1 MNIAPGVDQPSVLQI
16 VELVRKD
23 STRWID
29 VMIYDE
35 NGDLV
40 DIVEENFASGQP
52 KGMLD
57 VEITNMSGTVVVSD
71 TYWPTTTPTTR
82 RIERLSTGR
91 YSIKLGTVAAETA
104 TAGTYLANWHA
115 RIDEDSEQMYR
126 TQVIEIVSPK
136 VLSILPAFRL
146 MLDKSLKNVALSE
159 LCTLGYTDGM
169 LAMYLKQGLHMINAY
184 EPYPCW
190 TSLDMFPIEY
200 YSDILIKAATY
211 NSIVSQALYAVD
223 CDIPSY
229 NDQGHAFVLSH
240 FPSLMQMLSALK
252 QELDSRIPNLKRKYL
267 SAGTM
272 SVEMRVDAAWA
283 ALLRTSP
290 TGTIFRNLY
299 VGGPA

>member
-1 MNIAPGVDQPSVLQI
+1 MNIAPGVEAPSVLQI
-16 VELVRKD
+16 VELVRKN

-29 VMIYDE
+29 VTIYDA
-35 NGDLV
+35 NGDPV
-40 DIVEENFASGQP
+40 DIVEEVFASGQP

-57 VEITNMSGTVVVSD
+57 LEITNMSGTVVVSD
-71 TYWPTTTPTTR
+71 TYWPNTAPTTR
-82 RIERLSTGR
+82 RLSKLSTGR
-91 YSIKLGTVAAETA
+91 YSIELGTIASETA

-115 RIDEDSEQMYR
+115 RIDENSEQMYR

-146 MLDKSLKNVALSE
+146 MLDKSLKIVELSQ

-229 NDQGHAFVLSH
+229 NDQGHAFVVGH
-240 FPSLMQMLSALK
+240 FPSLMQVLNVLK
-252 QELDSRIPNLKRKYL
+252 QELDMRVPNMKRKYL
-267 SAGTM
+267 SVGTM
-272 SVEMRVDAAWA
+272 SVELRIDAAWA

-290 TGTIFRNLY
+290 TNALFRNMY
-299 VGGPA
+299 VGGPS